1 MKRLNK
7 LLKSLFKKR
16 IKWTWNLSLRGSYC
30 FYQKIEEYYECNI
43 CKSHHKKLPNINKE
57 DRIFKV
63 EQVANLEMQP
73 EFNEKDLKVYGWVI
87 EINIH
92 QSFYKIQQEDYY
104 GKNWQKHWN
113 HKVYKTKED
122 GMDAIEQSK
131 ISNNWR
137 IFKYQINYRLVP
149 LYSVNQDY
157 YRNITINKILENE

>member
-7 LLKSLFKKR
+7 LLKFLFKKR

-43 CKSHHKKLPNINKE
+43 CKSQHKRLPNIKKE

-63 EQVANLEMQP
+63 ENIANLEIQP
-73 EFNEKDLKVYGWVI
+73 EFNEKDLNVYGWVI
-87 EINIH
+87 EIY
-92 QSFYKIQQEDYY
+92 QVDYY
-104 GKNWQKHWN
+104 GKNWHKHWN

-131 ISNNWR
+131 ISNTWR
-137 IFKYQINYRLVP
+137 HFKYKIEYRLIP

-157 YRNITINKILENE
+157 YRNITINKILENNE